1 MSDLT
6 KIGREVRR
14 LRSGRGRR
22 YPDKLKRRIVRAVR
36 DAREQGTSWP
46 TIEDGLDVPFE
57 TLRRW
62 LSDIDDEPR
71 ELKPVV
77 VADPIVVEARDVVVV
92 TPGGYRVEGL
102 DVDGAATLLRK
113 LSS

>member
-22 YPDKLKRRIVRAVR
+22 YPATLRQRIVRAVR
-36 DAREQGTSWP
+36 DARDKGSTWP
-46 TIEDGLDVPFE
+46 SIEDDLDVPFE

-62 LSDIDDEPR
+62 LADIDAEPS

-92 TPGGYRVEGL
+92 TPSGYRVEGL